1 MQISDMLGQYNRNV
15 SQSTSIAA
23 PTPGVQQLVDAVSD
37 MTVGNIFEGTVN
49 QIGKNQIVLG
59 LSNGETITAK
69 LNTKLS
75 LEVGQSMF
83 FQVKSN
89 NGEQVE
95 IRPYTKGNLNNPT
108 LLKALDAAG
117 IPANERMIG
126 MVDAMME
133 EQLPIDKQSLWD
145 MARVA
150 AGAPDIDISTLV
162 QMQKLGIPINETM
175 ANQFVNY
182 KTDQAAI
189 TEQMQKFTDGL
200 PELFSQESMTE
211 QDAVLLNQK
220 ILETLSGEEWTFESG
235 VAAGTAEQL
244 AEPAAQDMGA
254 AGQTAAE
261 AAALDTMAEVD
272 ASGETQAVVE
282 KMTVKAQEEYP
293 PDTLGRLLPEDQR
306 EELTRLLGGFS
317 SFTEEENGLMK
328 NGNLDLELDSKEFL
342 YQLQKHLAGTE
353 FSDEASARQLLSSKV
368 YQTILRNVVEQ
379 EWYVKPQELTSK
391 DKISGLYQKLTHQL
405 EQLEQI
411 LHSAGPAGAE
421 LAKSVTDVH
430 ENITFM
436 NQINQTYNY
445 VQIPLRLSGQNA
457 QSELYVY
464 TNKKHLA
471 DPDGELTAFLHL
483 DMEHLGSTDVSIRM
497 HARKVHTDFSL
508 SDDKSYDLIME
519 HMDELMKRLEE
530 KGYDCTVEV
539 KNQEQ
544 KVNFV
549 EDFLKRDQPTGGRVH
564 RYSFDVRA

>member
-37 MTVGNIFEGTVN
+37 MEVGNIFEGTVN

-59 LSNGETITAK
+59 LSNGETIMAK

-150 AGAPDIDISTLV
+150 AGAPDINITTLV

-175 ANQFVNY
+175 ANQFLNY
-182 KTDQAAI
+182 KSDQAAI
-189 TEQMQKFTDGL
+189 TEQLQKFTDGL

-211 QDAVLLNQK
+211 QDAVALNRQ
-220 ILETLSGEEWTFESG
+220 ILETLSGGEWTFGDGME
-235 VAAGTAEQL
+235 AGA
-244 AEPAAQDMGA
+244 AEPSAQNMGA
-254 AGQTAAE
+254 ASQAAAE
-261 AAALDTMAEVD
+261 ATAMDIMAEVETPGE
-272 ASGETQAVVE
+272 ASAAAEEVE
-282 KMTVKAQEEYP
+282 VKAQEEYP
-293 PDTLGRLLPEDQR
+293 PDTLGRLLPEDKR
-306 EELTRLLGGFS
+306 EELTQLLRGFS
-317 SFTEEENGLMK
+317 SLSEENSGLMK
-328 NGNLDLELDSKEFL
+328 DGKLDLELGSKEFL
-342 YQLQKHLAGTE
+342 YQLQKHLTGTE
-353 FSDEASARQLLSSKV
+353 FSDEASAKRLLSSKV

-391 DKISGLYQKLTHQL
+391 DKISELYQKLTHQM

-411 LHSAGPAGAE
+411 LHSAGSAGTE

-430 ENITFM
+430 ENIAFM

-539 KNQEQ
+539 KNQER
-544 KVNFV
+544 KVDFV
-549 EDFLKRDQPTGGRVH
+549 EDFLKQDQHTGGRVH

>member
-175 ANQFVNY
+175 ANQFLNY

-211 QDAVLLNQK
+211 QDAVSLNQK
-220 ILETLSGEEWTFESG
+220 ILETLSGEEWTFESKVG
-235 VAAGTAEQL
+235 EGTAEQL
-244 AEPAAQDMGA
+244 AEPSSQDMGA

-261 AAALDTMAEVD
+261 TT
-272 ASGETQAVVE
+272 GETAAVVE
-282 KMTVKAQEEYP
+282 EVTVKAPEEYP
-293 PDTLGRLLPEDQR
+293 PDTLGRLLPEDKR
-306 EELTRLLGGFS
+306 EELTQLLRGFPS
-317 SFTEEENGLMK
+317 LTEEDSGLMQDGK
-328 NGNLDLELDSKEFL
+328 LDLELGSKEFL
-342 YQLQKHLAGTE
+342 YQLQKHLTGTE
-353 FSDEASARQLLSSKV
+353 ISDEASAKRLLSSKA

-391 DKISGLYQKLTHQL
+391 DKVSELYQKLTHQM

-411 LHSAGPAGAE
+411 LHNAGSAGTE

-430 ENITFM
+430 ENIAFM

-445 VQIPLRLSGQNA
+445 VQIPLKLSGQNA

-464 TNKKHLA
+464 TNKKYLA

-539 KNQEQ
+539 KNQER
-544 KVNFV
+544 KVDFV
-549 EDFLKRDQPTGGRVH
+549 EDFLKQDQHTRGRVH